1 MRDLH
6 NEFVYRKI
14 KKPNKLLG
22 FVVQNAFRVICKQ
35 RNVEF
40 VYDKDYLAM
49 EKQQMILLCQHR
61 SRLDY
66 IYVFAGLRHT
76 NFNMLCGY
84 QNVFQPVIY
93 TLFKHLGV
101 IAKMLYQPD
110 SHATLQMMRCA
121 KRGSTL
127 VIFPEGI
134 QTTSG
139 SMHPIN
145 PATMKLLC
153 KLKLPVALVTLKG
166 AYFTRP
172 RYSADVKKGK
182 ITAHYSMLFNKEDFE
197 NHSSGEL
204 YDKLLKAFRY
214 NEFTEHRDDPIPFR
228 GKKPN
233 IEGLDNIIYK
243 CPQCMQ
249 EHRLVIEGDTMRCTE
264 CGFAMRMD
272 ECYRIFPVSGE
283 LPFRD
288 IDQWYK
294 WQRKQVAQ
302 EILTDGFCLSAPV
315 KIGRVNTRKLGR
327 NYSLQYYGEGTL
339 TLTREGL
346 IYRGTCDG
354 EECERIM
361 QPKQVFSLSISLDY
375 DLDLYYDGK
384 YYNFKLLENQ
394 KQMTKWMLA
403 AEEIHNLQDPVWQ
416 KASREVYDEDQ

>member
-14 KKPNKLLG
+14 KKPNKFLA
-22 FVVQNAFRVICKQ
+22 FIVQNAFRVICKQ

-61 SRLDY
+61 SRPDY

-93 TLFKHLGV
+93 TLFKNLGV

-110 SHATLQMMRCA
+110 SHATLQMVRCA

-134 QTTSG
+134 QSTSG
-139 SMHPIN
+139 SAHPIN

-166 AYFTRP
+166 SYFSRP
-172 RYSADVKKGK
+172 RYSTDVKKGK
-182 ITAHYSMLFNKEDFE
+182 ITAHYSMLFNTEDFE

-204 YDKLLKAFRY
+204 YDRFLKAFRY
-214 NEFTEHRDDPIPFR
+214 NEFAEHRDDAIPFR

-233 IEGLDNIIYK
+233 IDGLDNIIYK

-264 CGFAMRMD
+264 CGFAIRMD
-272 ECYRIFPVSGE
+272 ECYRIFPVGGE

-302 EILTDGFCLSAPV
+302 EILSDGFCLSAPV

-361 QPKQVFSLSISLDY
+361 HPKQVFSLSISLDY